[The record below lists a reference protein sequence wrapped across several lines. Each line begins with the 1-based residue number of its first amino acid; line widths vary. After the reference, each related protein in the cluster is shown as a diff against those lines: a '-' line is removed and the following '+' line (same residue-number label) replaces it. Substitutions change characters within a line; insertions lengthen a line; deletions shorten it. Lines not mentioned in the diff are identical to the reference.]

1 MKKIV
6 IILFVIMFTIIS
18 TNIVFAASVRED
30 TIDGEFNGWEG
41 ETVVKLMSGQI
52 WIQTEY
58 YYWYHYAFMP
68 KVFLV
73 CDSPSATICLMQ
85 VQGVDK
91 YVQVEKVR

>member
-41 ETVVKLMSGQI
+41 ETVVKNLSINNFPISLPESDEGSSQMRES
-52 WIQTEY
+52 
-58 YYWYHYAFMP
+58 
-68 KVFLV
+68 
-73 CDSPSATICLMQ
+73 Q
-85 VQGVDK
+85 VS
-91 YVQVEKVR
+91 

>member
-1 MKKIV
+1 MKKIIFV
-6 IILFVIMFTIIS
+6 LFVMTFIIIS
-18 TNIVFAASVRED
+18 TNTSFAANVRED
-30 TIDGEFNGWEG
+30 TIDGDFNGWEG
-41 ETVVKLMSGQI
+41 GTVVKLMSGQI

-73 CDSPSATICLMQ
+73 CDSPNAAICLMQ

-91 YVQVEKVR
+91 YVQVERLS